1 MRFEFFIRRWALSL
15 LTSFVAVLELSS
27 QAQIPVVPDWSY
39 DQANNVGFFDP
50 AASPVAGYGSIGELR
65 RTVFMAGANYV
76 SSLFTAAY
84 PGEVIRV
91 KAAFTNLGTQTVGNG
106 GSRGYTN
113 NFGSANPS
121 YKANVDYTWTLAN
134 HVAGR
139 ELFATNTLAVNFNTN
154 AVVTFNYSTNE
165 SAPLGGGQESLF
177 TTVVHEL
184 VHGMGFI
191 NYINA
196 ANGSFDGFPTVYDT
210 FIVQDNNSPVAYTS
224 LSDANR
230 LVAITNNNLF
240 WNGPLGVGGNAGV
253 RPKLFAVSPYSAS
266 SSIGHLDTGVFDP
279 FGLLL
284 LPRDSSLV
292 QAQVALVAL
301 ERGMLYDMGFTPAR
315 PQILSIA
322 PSGGKNVIIA
332 SGILNANY
340 RLRFTDKLTNGV
352 SATNWTAIAG
362 TVRSGWNTVSL
373 TNLPSGSAGFYAVEI
388 VP

>member
-1 MRFEFFIRRWALSL
+1 MIRLNKRLLLVTLVALY
-15 LTSFVAVLELSS
+15 ASS
-27 QAQIPVVPDWSY
+27 APAQIAVVPDWSY

-65 RTVFMAGANYV
+65 RTVFTAGANYV
-76 SSLFTAAY
+76 GSLFTPAY
-84 PGEVIRV
+84 AGEVIRV
-91 KAAFTNLGTQTVGNG
+91 KAAFTNLGPQTVGNG
-106 GSRGYTN
+106 GTVGYTN
-113 NFGSANPS
+113 NFGSTNPK
-121 YKANVDYTWTLAN
+121 YKTDVDYTWTLAN

-154 AVVTFNYSTNE
+154 SAIAFNYSTNE
-165 SAPLGGGQESLF
+165 SAPLNGGQESLF

-184 VHGMGFI
+184 IHGMGFI

-196 ANGSFDGFPTVYDT
+196 ANGSFDGNPTVYDT
-210 FIVQDNNSPVAYTS
+210 FIVQDNNSNPFAYTS
-224 LSDANR
+224 LTDAQR

-253 RPKLFAVSPYSAS
+253 RPKLYAVSPYSAS
-266 SSIGHLDTGVFDP
+266 SSIGHLDTATFDP

-322 PSGGKNVIIA
+322 ASGGNHVITA

-352 SATNWTAIAG
+352 AATNWTALTG

-373 TNLPSGSAGFYAVEI
+373 TNAPSGNAGFYAVEI